1 MLGVVGLLV
10 PEVYHLPFFKTGT
23 AVYDNFFQ
31 VPPPRLPPLAAR
43 CCFAFSTPLIL
54 RIPDIVSFISSSPVG
69 RMLLHLWD
77 NAPPPP
83 QIPPESLGQIALA
96 IGLVEVFSHKGKITP
111 VDMFEDGRKPGEF
124 GFDPLGFGKNPA
136 DFKVL
141 QVIRPP
147 HPTSPPRAEEA
158 KAPWLQGP
166 SRLALRS
173 PPPLLA
179 SGSYLLHA
187 PRSQHKSNPTSKV
200 FQAASEGRGSP
211 PLPSPRR
218 CGCRAAKPR
227 PPPQGE
233 CASTPPHPA
242 PGGGGGVRADADFVA
257 PVDGRAARGRRG
269 Q

>member
-147 HPTSPPRAEEA
+147 SPP
-158 KAPWLQGP
+158 APAPRRRGESALASRYSRFPPTPPSPRKRLLSASCSTFRNTSQTRLP
-166 SRLALRS
+166 RSSRLPRRGGARRPS
-173 PPPLLA
+173 PPPAIRPLLLP
-179 SGSYLLHA
+179 S
-187 PRSQHKSNPTSKV
+187 
-200 FQAASEGRGSP
+200 GRGERALRAP
-211 PLPSPRR
+211 ALPHRAIST
-218 CGCRAAKPR
+218 CRAA
-227 PPPQGE
+227 
-233 CASTPPHPA
+233 
-242 PGGGGGVRADADFVA
+242 
-257 PVDGRAARGRRG
+257 
-269 Q
+269 